1 MPKGKSRVNE
11 TVSGTGIDKSEDRR
25 EFIGQDRDRGYQ
37 RVRIRKSRC
46 IESKPLKCAGRV
58 NAVSRLHRST
68 GAADYF
74 FASADF
80 SKEVVGVVA

>member
-1 MPKGKSRVNE
+1 MPKGKSRVDE
-11 TVSGTGIDKSEDRR
+11 TVSGTGINKS
-25 EFIGQDRDRGYQ
+25 RDIGYQ

-46 IESKPLKCAGRV
+46 IELELLRHAGRV

-80 SKEVVGVVA
+80 SKEVVRVVA

>member
-1 MPKGKSRVNE
+1 MSKGKSRVDE
-11 TVSGTGIDKSEDRR
+11 TVSGTRINKSRDRR

-46 IESKPLKCAGRV
+46 TESELLRCAGGV

-68 GAADYF
+68 GAVDYF

-80 SKEVVGVVA
+80 SKEVVGVVT